1 MKQIAQTDRKA
12 ALHHAIRAMI
22 LIGIAFY
29 VVYLQTTGKLTLYI
43 APRMTIYVKL
53 ASLAL
58 YATAVFS
65 IYEAFRLLSKPPAEA
80 CGCSH
85 SAPSSPFRSALTYL
99 LFILPLGIVFLTP
112 DTTIGSA
119 MAANKGMTLSAA
131 QALQKPA
138 EASAEADVPI
148 AEDSGAPITE
158 VVDEPTAEP
167 DPAVSELPADALS
180 TPSPDGEAEP
190 PAGSLD
196 ALFPADEYT
205 ISYANLGKKLYQQE
219 VIVVEEKRY
228 MEILTALDLFL
239 DRFVGKTITIEGFVY
254 RDDTLTGNAFI
265 LGRFA
270 VSCCAADAMP
280 YGVMVQT
287 DHPEQYGND
296 TWLRMTGT
304 LSTTTY
310 NGNDIMLLQ
319 ATATEQIEPAD
330 DPYVYPNYDF

>member
-1 MKQIAQTDRKA
+1 MKHMAPADRKA
-12 ALHHAIRAMI
+12 AFHHVMRAAI

-29 VVYLQTTGKLTLYI
+29 IVYLQTTGKLTLYI
-43 APRMTIYVKL
+43 APRMTIYVKI

-58 YATAVFS
+58 YVTAVFG
-65 IYEAFRLLSKPPAEA
+65 IYEAFRLLSKPSAA
-80 CGCSH
+80 DCGCSH
-85 SAPSSPFRSALTYL
+85 AMPSSTLRSALAYL
-99 LFILPLGIVFLTP
+99 LFIIPLGIAFLTP

-119 MAANKGMTLSAA
+119 MAANKGMTLSASQSLQQPA
-131 QALQKPA
+131 DDGQAA
-138 EASAEADVPI
+138 ELPGTEESDTAISEDIDASTT
-148 AEDSGAPITE
+148 DSELA
-158 VVDEPTAEP
+158 AEP
-167 DPAVSELPADALS
+167 SDTTAA
-180 TPSPDGEAEP
+180 TPSPESGSA
-190 PAGSLD
+190 PAADSID
-196 ALFPADEYT
+196 ALFPSDEYT

-219 VIVVEEKRY
+219 TIVVEEKRY

-239 DRFVGKTITIEGFVY
+239 DRFVGKTVTIEGFVY
-254 RDDTLTGNAFI
+254 RDDTLTNNAFI

-304 LSTTTY
+304 LATTTY
-310 NGNDIMLLQ
+310 NGNEIMLLQ
-319 ATATEQIEPAD
+319 ASKTEKIEPAD